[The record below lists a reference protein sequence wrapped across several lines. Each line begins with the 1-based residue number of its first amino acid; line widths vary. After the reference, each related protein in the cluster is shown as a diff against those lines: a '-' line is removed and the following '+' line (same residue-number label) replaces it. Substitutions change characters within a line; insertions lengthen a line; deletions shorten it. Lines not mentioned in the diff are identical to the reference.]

1 METGR
6 IPEGTK
12 EDKPRTAAEI
22 IAESPKAQQEIAA
35 KAETEDQTDNEA
47 GQEETTEATA
57 AETTEI

>member
-1 METGR
+1 MKTD
-6 IPEGTK
+6 I
-12 EDKPRTAAEI
+12 EI
-22 IAESPKAQQEIAA
+22 AQECELRPIQEIAA